1 MTRPIVPRA
10 ACAACLMMSTTAAVA
25 QDAEADD
32 DSRLQEVVVTA
43 QFREQNLQDTPIAIT
58 AVTSEMLEARSQT
71 SVFEVAAQA
80 PNVTLKPAGQAFGP
94 SMVAFI
100 RGVGQTDFIFALEP
114 GVGIYVDDVYHST
127 LTGSLLD
134 LMDLQRVEV
143 LRGPQGTL
151 AGRNSIG
158 GAIKLYSKVPDGT
171 NGGDLSVTMGSYDRL
186 DVRASGEFT
195 MIPDKLFARISGAS
209 RQRDGYI
216 DVLDY
221 GCSHP
226 GSGVP
231 IVRTSDGCKVD
242 ENGDQSYAAGRVSL
256 RWLASEAVELNL
268 VGDVVDDSSGTSA
281 GTLLFGHNP
290 SNLFTIDDG
299 NPATPPV
306 AFQNHIFVPYTPIP
320 GVVTS
325 DPINDPFVNYATM
338 VDNTPTSPQVPWKP
352 VILPSKNT
360 LQMWG
365 ISGKL
370 DWKLSDSLSLTS
382 ISAYRTYDSVFNQDS
397 DLSPVAL
404 TLVGNRVEHEQF
416 TQEIR
421 LNGALGTR
429 ADWTIG
435 GFYLDQESFYE
446 GRIDLNYTQNA
457 TSPFG
462 LDFIHGPDPTPAST
476 WALFAHTAWHL
487 TDAADVTLGARY
499 SDEQKDYTHFRHNPD
514 GTVPGPPPSP
524 NFQVGAVNGLPD
536 SFSDTRVDWRVG
548 FDYSFSDQFM
558 AYVQT
563 STGYKGGGVNP
574 RPFFPEQLAPF
585 EPETITAY
593 EIGFKSTLFDQRM
606 RLNTSVFFN
615 DYEDVQL
622 TLNACER
629 PTPPFPTPIGAPC
642 AKPSNVGN
650 ADVKGAEVEME
661 FFPAEGFALDGSV
674 SYLDFEYTE
683 LSSDFALLG
692 SETVDRFDMVTPYTP
707 EWKASLGASYQFPA
721 TSLGTFSIRVDASY
735 QSDVYTNATNDIYN
749 LIEAYTLT
757 NARLSW
763 KSLDVE
769 ARWEAALE
777 VTNLTDELYYLTIFD
792 QHQATSVGQVTGQP
806 GFPRMW
812 AVTLRRKF

>member
-1 MTRPIVPRA
+1 MSRPVVFTGPFAA
-10 ACAACLMMSTTAAVA
+10 ACAASLFASTTALS
-25 QDAEADD
+25 QDAESDD
-32 DSRLQEVVVTA
+32 ENRLQEVVVTA

-58 AVTSEMLEARSQT
+58 AVTAEMLEARSQT

-171 NGGDLSVTMGSYDRL
+171 NGGDIAVTYGSLDRL

-195 MIPDKLFARISGAS
+195 VVPDKMFVRIAGAS

-231 IVRTSDGCKVD
+231 IIRTSEGCKVD
-242 ENGDQSYAAGRVSL
+242 EQGDQSYTSGRVSL
-256 RWLASEAVELNL
+256 RWLASDAVELNF
-268 VGDVVDDSSGTSA
+268 VGDVVDDSSGTAA
-281 GTLLFGHNP
+281 GTLLFGNNP
-290 SNLFTIDDG
+290 STLFNIDDG
-299 NPATPPV
+299 NPATPTV
-306 AFQNHIFVPYTPIP
+306 GFQNHIFVPYSPFP
-320 GVVTS
+320 GVVTT
-325 DPINDPFVNYATM
+325 DPINDPYVNYATM
-338 VDNTPTSPQVPWKP
+338 VDNSPTSALVPWKP

-365 ISGKL
+365 VSGKL
-370 DWKLSDSLSLTS
+370 DWKLSETLSLTS

-397 DLSPVAL
+397 DLSPIAL

-421 LNGALGTR
+421 LNGAFGTR
-429 ADWTIG
+429 ADWTVG
-435 GFYLDQESFYE
+435 GFYLDQDSFYE
-446 GRIDLNYTQNA
+446 GRIDLNYTA
-457 TSPFG
+457 TAMFPIG
-462 LDFIHGPDPTPAST
+462 LDFIHGPDPTPAKT
-476 WALFAHTAWHL
+476 WALFAHSAIHL
-487 TDAADVTLGARY
+487 TDAANLTLGARY
-499 SDEQKDYTHFRHNPD
+499 SDEKKDYTHFRHNPD
-514 GTVPGPPPSP
+514 GTVPSFTPGQP
-524 NFQVGAVNGLPD
+524 NFQVGPVNGLPD
-536 SFSDTRVDWRVG
+536 HFADTRVDWRVG
-548 FDYSFSDQFM
+548 FDYNFSDTFM
-558 AYVQT
+558 SYIQT

-574 RPFFPEQLAPF
+574 RPFFPEQRASF
-585 EPETITAY
+585 APETITAY
-593 EIGFKSTLFDQRM
+593 ELGFKSTLLDRRM
-606 RLNTSVFFN
+606 RLNGAIFFN

-622 TLNACER
+622 TLNACE
-629 PTPPFPTPIGAPC
+629 TPFGPLPAAPC
-642 AKPSNVGN
+642 AKPANVGS
-650 ADVKGAEVEME
+650 AEVKGAELEVEIY
-661 FFPAEGFALDGSV
+661 PTEGLALDASA

-683 LSSDFALLG
+683 LRLNALANSS
-692 SETVDRFDMVTPYTP
+692 TVAPLDMVTPYTP
-707 EWKASLGASYQFPA
+707 EWKASAGISYTFPA
-721 TSLGTFSIRVDASY
+721 TTLGTFALRLDANY
-735 QSDVYTNATNDIYN
+735 QSEVYTNATNDFTN
-749 LIEAYTLT
+749 LIDDYTLT

-763 KSLDVE
+763 KGQE
-769 ARWEAALE
+769 NEWEAAFE
-777 VTNLTDELYYLTIFD
+777 VTNLSDELYYLTIFD
-792 QHQATSVGQVTGQP
+792 QRTSVGQVTGQP
-806 GFPRMW
+806 GLPRMYGIT
-812 AVTLRRKF
+812 VKRRF

>member
-1 MTRPIVPRA
+1 MTRPIVSRGLFA
-10 ACAACLMMSTTAAVA
+10 AAFAACLVISTTTAWA
-25 QDAEADD
+25 QEADAED

-171 NGGDLSVTMGSYDRL
+171 RGGDVSVTYGSFDRL

-195 MIPDKLFARISGAS
+195 VLPDRMFVRIAGAS

-221 GCSHP
+221 GCTHP

-231 IVRTSDGCKVD
+231 IIRTSEGCKVD
-242 ENGDQSYAAGRVSL
+242 ENGDQSYTSGRVSL
-256 RWLASEAVELNL
+256 RWLASDDVELNF
-268 VGDVVDDSSGTSA
+268 VGDVVDDSSGTAA
-281 GTLLFGHNP
+281 GTLLYGHNP
-290 SNLFTIDDG
+290 SPLFNIDDG
-299 NPATPPV
+299 NPATPTV
-306 AFQNHIFVPYTPIP
+306 GFQNHIFVPH
-320 GVVTS
+320 GAFRNAN
-325 DPINDPFVNYATM
+325 DPINDPYVNYATLI
-338 VDNTPTSPQVPWKP
+338 DNTPTSALVPWKP

-370 DWKLSDSLSLTS
+370 DWKLSDGLSLTS

-397 DLSPVAL
+397 DLSPIAL
-404 TLVGNRVEHEQF
+404 TLVGNRVEHEQL

-421 LNGALGTR
+421 LNGAFGTR
-429 ADWTIG
+429 ADWTVG
-435 GFYLDQESFYE
+435 GFYLDQDSFYE
-446 GRIDLNYTQNA
+446 GRIDLNYTA
-457 TSPFG
+457 TAMFPIG
-462 LDFIHGPDPTPAST
+462 LDFIHGPDPTPAKT
-476 WALFAHTAWHL
+476 WAVFAHSAVHL
-487 TDAADVTLGARY
+487 TDAANLTFGARY
-499 SDEQKDYTHFRHNPD
+499 SDEQKDYTHLRHNPD
-514 GTVPGPPPSP
+514 GTVPSFIPGMP
-524 NFQVGAVNGLPD
+524 NFQVGPVNGLPD
-536 SFSDTRVDWRVG
+536 HFEDTRVDWRVG
-548 FDYSFSDQFM
+548 VDYNFSDNLM
-558 AYVQT
+558 SYVQT

-574 RPFFPEQLAPF
+574 RPFFPEQRASF
-585 EPETITAY
+585 APETLTAY
-593 EIGFKSTLFDQRM
+593 ELGFKSTLLDRRM
-606 RLNTSVFFN
+606 RLNGAVFFN
-615 DYEDVQL
+615 DYEDIQL
-622 TLNACER
+622 TLNACE
-629 PTPPFPTPIGAPC
+629 TPFGPLPAAPC
-642 AKPSNVGN
+642 AKPANVGS
-650 ADVKGAEVEME
+650 AEVKGAELEIEFYPVE
-661 FFPAEGFALDGSV
+661 GLSLDASA

-683 LSSDFALLG
+683 IRSGALSG
-692 SETVDRFDMVTPYTP
+692 SSTRSPLEMVTPYTP
-707 EWKASLGASYQFPA
+707 EWKASAGISYQFPA
-721 TSLGTFSIRVDASY
+721 TAIGRFGARLDANY
-735 QSDVYTNATNDIYN
+735 QSSVYTNATNDFTN
-749 LIEAYTLT
+749 LIDSYTLT

-763 KSLDVE
+763 MGQEDL
-769 ARWEAALE
+769 WEAALE

-792 QHQATSVGQVTGQP
+792 QRTSVGQVTGQP
-806 GFPRMW
+806 GFPRMYGL
-812 AVTLRRKF
+812 TLKRRF